1 MSYEKKLYFLDQQ
14 NLFSKYMY
22 RIVLLYDVKKSYG
35 KSLLIFQMTLVHVQC
50 INFFLKHA
58 R

>member
-14 NLFSKYMY
+14 NLLSKYMY

-35 KSLLIFQMTLVHVQC
+35 KSLLIF
-50 INFFLKHA
+50 
-58 R
+58 